1 MVIVQIT
8 QRKKMEFF
16 HFPVQRFRH
25 EVKTV
30 ILKVVFESVCPI
42 LVTIATRWKHS
53 ISCAEDPLSIII

>member
-1 MVIVQIT
+1 MLIVQIT

-42 LVTIATRWKHS
+42 LVTIAT
-53 ISCAEDPLSIII
+53 